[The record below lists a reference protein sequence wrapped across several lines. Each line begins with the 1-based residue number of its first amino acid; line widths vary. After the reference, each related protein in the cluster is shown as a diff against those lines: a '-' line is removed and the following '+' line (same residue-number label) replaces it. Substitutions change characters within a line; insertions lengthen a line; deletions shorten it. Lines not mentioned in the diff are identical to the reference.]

1 MPEKQTNKE
10 VRSEDISYISP
21 EKVILTFRDGC

>member
-1 MPEKQTNKE
+1 MPEKQTNKK
-10 VRSEDISYISP
+10 VRSEKISYISP